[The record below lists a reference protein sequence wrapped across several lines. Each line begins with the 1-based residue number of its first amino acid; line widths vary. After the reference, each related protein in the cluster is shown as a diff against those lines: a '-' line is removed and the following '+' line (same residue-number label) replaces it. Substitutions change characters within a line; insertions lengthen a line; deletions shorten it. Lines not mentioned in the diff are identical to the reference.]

1 MKWLKR
7 IAIGLV
13 AVVVVLGAAI
23 WLWLPPVNIPFE
35 GMLANVA
42 PRLFSVPTADAA
54 TIKSRLSVPAGF
66 GIGLFARDIPEARM
80 LRMTARGDVLVA
92 SPAKD
97 RVYWLSH
104 ELNGDGESADR
115 RVLLEG
121 LDGPNGLDFWNGYLY
136 VAEQDKVGRVQ
147 FDDNAGNIVGKYEV
161 VIDGLPRG
169 GNHWKKTIRFGPDGL
184 LYLAIGSSCNVCLEE
199 DDRRAAMLRYTPDGK
214 FVDVYATGLRNSA
227 GFDWRADGTLYAT
240 DNGRDLLGD
249 DFPPCELNQIRQ
261 GGFYGWPFANGD
273 RVPDPDL
280 GAGREAVIEASIPP
294 AFSFRAHNAPLGI
307 VFLRSDRQ
315 VAAFRGDA
323 LVALHGSWNRSRKDG
338 YKVVALRWNA
348 DGSISAEDFLTG
360 FLKNENVIGRPAE
373 LTEAPDGTIYV
384 SDDYANAV
392 YRIVPGGTQNA
403 RNRRSCGAVAR
414 CRYVAR
420 RCATDRAGRNRVR
433 PTRMSGVSRTGWRR
447 QGRTFGARRADGAL
461 RCRIARELSGAAAAT
476 DAAGRRRRCASGAC
490 GVPAGST
497 GAARNDVARNDVAR
511 NDVAGKD
518 ALVQ

>member
-80 LRMTARGDVLVA
+80 LRITARGDVLVA
-92 SPAKD
+92 SPGKD

-104 ELNGDGESADR
+104 ELNSDGESADR

-147 FDDNAGNIVGKYEV
+147 FDDNAGKIVGKYEV

-249 DFPPCELNQIRQ
+249 DFPPCELNQIRE

-307 VFLRSDRQ
+307 VFLQSDRQ

-360 FLKNENVIGRPAE
+360 FLKNESVIGRPAE

-392 YRIVPGGTQNA
+392 YRIVPGGTQNLEIGDRVAPSQDAGTLHADA
-403 RNRRSCGAVAR
+403 R
-414 CRYVAR
+414 
-420 RCATDRAGRNRVR
+420 
-433 PTRMSGVSRTGWRR
+433 
-447 QGRTFGARRADGAL
+447 L
-461 RCRIARELSGAAAAT
+461 IARGATAFGQRGCQECHALGG
-476 DAAGRRRRCASGAC
+476 DGKDGRLVLAGLTARYD
-490 GVPAGST
+490 AGSLASYLAQPRQPMPPVDDADARVAL
-497 GAARNDVARNDVAR
+497 AAFLLDRPDPPGMTLPGMTLP
-511 NDVAGKD
+511 GKT
-518 ALVQ
+518 L